1 MSGLGGGSGVLLN
14 RGDYLGY
21 LTVLG
26 ETPTGEQVVGWS
38 VTDLSRGSA
47 PPRAPFAFGQ
57 AVTGDLA
64 LVCMAQA
71 SRERMQQFPS

>member
-26 ETPTGEQVVGWS
+26 ETPAGDQVVGWS
-38 VTDLSRGSA
+38 VTDLTGTG
-47 PPRAPFAFGQ
+47 PRAPFAFGQ

-71 SRERMQQFPS
+71 SRERMQHPS